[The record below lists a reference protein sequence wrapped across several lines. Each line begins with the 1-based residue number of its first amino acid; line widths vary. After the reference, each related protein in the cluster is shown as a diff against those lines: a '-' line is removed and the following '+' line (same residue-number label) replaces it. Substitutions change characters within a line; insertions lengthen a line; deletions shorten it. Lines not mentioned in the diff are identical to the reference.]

1 MPCLTMT
8 RIRSTPLLLA
18 AVLAGGVVLL
28 SGCDT
33 PARAQRQGLEL
44 PQLHQ
49 AVANLRL
56 VAVPSDGQ
64 DLAAALGRQLEK
76 RGLRVQWLPVPAG
89 LPQDR
94 WPDAGAPIDTPTLQL
109 ARSRHQADALLEV
122 RSSQGY
128 DGVPLQAQVRLIA
141 TAQDTQSARLL
152 SEVNWRNRSLGDGP
166 GSTLDRLGR
175 KDPDEAAL
183 EIVPLLLEGPPPPVR

>member
-1 MPCLTMT
+1 MNRP
-8 RIRSTPLLLA
+8 RSIPLLLA
-18 AVLAGGVVLL
+18 AVLTGSIPLL

-33 PARAQRQGLEL
+33 PARAHRQGLEL
-44 PQLHQ
+44 TQLHQ
-49 AVANLRL
+49 VVASLGL
-56 VAVPSDGQ
+56 VAVPSDGH

-76 RGLRVQWLPVPAG
+76 RGLRVQWLPAPTG
-89 LPQDR
+89 RPQDR
-94 WPDAGAPIDTPTLQL
+94 WPDAGAPIDTPMLQL
-109 ARSRHQADALLEV
+109 AGSRHQADALLEV

-141 TAQDTQSARLL
+141 TAQQGQAARLL